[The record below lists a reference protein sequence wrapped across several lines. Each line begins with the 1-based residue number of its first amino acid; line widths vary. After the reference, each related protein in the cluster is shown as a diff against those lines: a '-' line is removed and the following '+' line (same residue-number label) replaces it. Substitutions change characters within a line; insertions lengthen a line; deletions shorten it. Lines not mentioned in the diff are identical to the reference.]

1 LDIRIEKITVEIKN
15 DDIELLKDELKNI
28 EILITYTNTINYKQY
43 LEKIAAELKNFLRN
57 SGLL

>member
-1 LDIRIEKITVEIKN
+1 MDIRIEKITAEIKK
-15 DDIELLKDELKNI
+15 DDIELLKDELQNI
-28 EILITYTNTINYKQY
+28 EILITYANTINHKQY